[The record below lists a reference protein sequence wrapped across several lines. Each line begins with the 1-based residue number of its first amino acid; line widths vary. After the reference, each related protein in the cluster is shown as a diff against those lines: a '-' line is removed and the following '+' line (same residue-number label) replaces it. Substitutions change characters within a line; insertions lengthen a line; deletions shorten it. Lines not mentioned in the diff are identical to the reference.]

1 MGLNKGADWK
11 EILSSTERR
20 NFLSKGS
27 GKGGKGHDK
36 GGSAC
41 RVRRQGTKRSSLEH
55 NVFKVY
61 DIYDM
66 PVVTVNERN
75 GPLPFNSITEWSP
88 LKPVFFT
95 QPVYFDTCSVR
106 YKQETATIPFAVS
119 VARTPLHHHI
129 TTTFIHM
136 TRHF

>member
-75 GPLPFNSITEWSP
+75 GPLPVNSIT
-88 LKPVFFT
+88 
-95 QPVYFDTCSVR
+95 DTGKLTVQSRARATRCVR
-106 YKQETATIPFAVS
+106 YTALNYRDLPSDYLWTKPGLLP
-119 VARTPLHHHI
+119 RGK
-129 TTTFIHM
+129 
-136 TRHF
+136 